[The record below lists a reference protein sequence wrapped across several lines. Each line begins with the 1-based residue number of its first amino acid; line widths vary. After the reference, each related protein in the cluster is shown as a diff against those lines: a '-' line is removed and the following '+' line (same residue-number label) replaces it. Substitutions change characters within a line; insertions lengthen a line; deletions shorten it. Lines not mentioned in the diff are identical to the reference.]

1 MALSLIVAMDQ
12 EGGIG
17 KSGTLP
23 WHLPDDLKFFK
34 QMTQGKVL
42 LMGRKTFTSLPGVLP
57 GRPHWVLSRTMASSE
72 HEQVRVFSDWPTMK
86 SSIKDVEAMV
96 IGGGD
101 FYQQVLPDVTSLY
114 VTRVE
119 SAFACDVFFPNLDW
133 DQWHRES
140 ETFHEQDAKH
150 PVSFRF
156 QHYTKCIE

>member
-34 QMTQGKVL
+34 QMTQEKVL

-57 GRPHWVLSRTMASSE
+57 GRPHWVLSRTMATSD
-72 HEQVRVFSDWPTMK
+72 HEQVKVFRDWPSMQ
-86 SSIKDVEAMV
+86 SSLQDLEAVV

-101 FYQQVLPDVTSLY
+101 FYQQMLPYVTSLY

-119 SAFACDVFFPNLDW
+119 GVFECDVFFPKLEW
-133 DQWHRES
+133 DLWFMES
-140 ETFHEQDAKH
+140 ETLHEQDAKH
-150 PVSFRF
+150 LVPFRF
-156 QHYTKCIE
+156 QHYTRLIA